1 MKEQKKGLFS
11 VMSRIE
17 GMSNQFTKTDWKV
30 VQYIK
35 NNTEDFISCSAQNLA
50 KQIGVS
56 DASIIRF
63 AQKVGFSGL
72 NEFKFMLQNELN
84 KEQTIINQNSYTSL
98 LQEYNL
104 LAETLFKFT
113 KPEYVDMLRER
124 MLKAKR
130 IYIAGMDLNKNT
142 AEIIGHKF
150 TLLGLDVRVI
160 DNYDTLKLFS
170 SLATKEDVFIV
181 LTLSGAHRILAR
193 AISKIVENDSF
204 IVLVSNYESSLCSA
218 YADLTF
224 LIPKTN
230 MLANHDTIT
239 REIFIL
245 MLFDIIFLNIL
256 NEDEHSYDVFQET
269 APFSKFNQQDN
280 E

>member
-1 MKEQKKGLFS
+1 MKEQQKGLFS
-11 VMSRIE
+11 LMSRME

-30 VQYIK
+30 AQYIK
-35 NNTEDFISCSAQNLA
+35 NHTEDFISGSAQNLA
-50 KQIGVS
+50 AQIGVS

-72 NEFKFMLQNELN
+72 NEFKFMLQNEL
-84 KEQTIINQNSYTSL
+84 KKDQTIINQNSYTSL

-104 LAETLFKFT
+104 LAETLFKGT
-113 KPEYVDMLRER
+113 NLEYVDLLRRR

-130 IYIAGMDLNKNT
+130 IYIAGMDLNKNI
-142 AEIIGHKF
+142 AEVIGHKF

-160 DNYDTLKLFS
+160 SNYDTLKLFAN
-170 SLATKEDVFIV
+170 LAKKEDLFIF
-181 LTLSGAHRILAR
+181 LTLSGGHQILAD
-193 AISKIVENDSF
+193 AIGRIVENDSF
-204 IVLVSNYESSLCSA
+204 IVLISNYESSLCSA

-230 MLANHDTIT
+230 MLTNHDTIT
-239 REIFIL
+239 REILIF
-245 MLFDIIFLNIL
+245 MLFDIIFLNFL
-256 NEDEHSYDVFQET
+256 KEDKHSQEVFQRT
-269 APFSKFNQQDN
+269 APFSKFRQQDN

>member
-35 NNTEDFISCSAQNLA
+35 NHTEDFISCSAQNLA

-142 AEIIGHKF
+142 AEIIGHK
-150 TLLGLDVRVI
+150 
-160 DNYDTLKLFS
+160 
-170 SLATKEDVFIV
+170 
-181 LTLSGAHRILAR
+181 
-193 AISKIVENDSF
+193 
-204 IVLVSNYESSLCSA
+204 
-218 YADLTF
+218 
-224 LIPKTN
+224 
-230 MLANHDTIT
+230 
-239 REIFIL
+239 
-245 MLFDIIFLNIL
+245 
-256 NEDEHSYDVFQET
+256 
-269 APFSKFNQQDN
+269 
-280 E
+280 

>member
-1 MKEQKKGLFS
+1 MKDTQKGLFS

-17 GMSNQFTKTDWKV
+17 GMSNQFTKTDWKI

-35 NNTEDFISCSAQNLA
+35 NNTKEFVAGSAQDLA
-50 KQIGVS
+50 GQIGVS
-56 DASIIRF
+56 DASVIRF

-72 NEFKFMLQNELN
+72 NEFKYVLQNELE
-84 KEQTIINQNSYTSL
+84 KESTIISHNSYTSL
-98 LQEYNL
+98 LHDYNL
-104 LAETLFKFT
+104 LTETLFKFT
-113 KPEYVDMLRER
+113 KPDHIDMLREQ

-130 IYIAGMDLNKNT
+130 IFIAGMELNKNI
-142 AEIIGHKF
+142 AEIVGHKF

-160 DNYDTLKLFS
+160 STYDTLKLFA
-170 SLATKEDVFIV
+170 SLATKDDLFIII
-181 LTLSGAHRILAR
+181 TLSGAHRILAD
-193 AISKIVENDSF
+193 ALAKIVEKESY
-204 IVLVSNYESSLCSA
+204 IVVMSNYERSLCSA

-230 MLANHDTIT
+230 MLENHDTIT

-245 MLFDIIFLNIL
+245 MMFDIIFLNIL
-256 NEDEHSYDVFQET
+256 NEDKKSYEVFQRT
-269 APFSKFNQQDN
+269 APFSKLNQQEN

>member
-230 MLANHDTIT
+230 MLANHDAIT

>member
-1 MKEQKKGLFS
+1 MQEQQKGLFS
-11 VMSRIE
+11 LMSRME

-35 NNTEDFISCSAQNLA
+35 NHTEEFVSCSAQNLA
-50 KQIGVS
+50 GQIGVS

-72 NEFKFMLQNELN
+72 NEFKFMLQNELK
-84 KEQTIINQNSYTSL
+84 KEQTAMDQNSYTSL

-104 LAETLFKFT
+104 LTETLFKFT
-113 KPEYVDMLRER
+113 NLEYVGILRER
-124 MLKAKR
+124 MLKAER
-130 IYIAGMDLNKNT
+130 IYIAGMDLNKNI

-160 DNYDTLKLFS
+160 SNYDTLKLFAN
-170 SLATKEDVFIV
+170 LAKKEDLFIF
-181 LTLSGAHRILAR
+181 LTLSGGHKILAD
-193 AISKIVENDSF
+193 AIGRIVEHDSF

-239 REIFIL
+239 REIFIF
-245 MLFDIIFLNIL
+245 MLFDIIFLNFL
-256 NEDEHSYDVFQET
+256 KEDGHSQEVFQRT
-269 APFSKFNQQDN
+269 APFSQFHQQDN
-280 E
+280 A

>member
-1 MKEQKKGLFS
+1 
-11 VMSRIE
+11 
-17 GMSNQFTKTDWKV
+17 
-30 VQYIK
+30 
-35 NNTEDFISCSAQNLA
+35 
-50 KQIGVS
+50 
-56 DASIIRF
+56 
-63 AQKVGFSGL
+63 
-72 NEFKFMLQNELN
+72 MLQNELK

-113 KPEYVDMLRER
+113 NLEYVDLLRER

-130 IYIAGMDLNKNT
+130 IYIAGMDLNKNI
-142 AEIIGHKF
+142 AEIVGHKF

-160 DNYDTLKLFS
+160 SNYDTLKLFAN
-170 SLATKEDVFIV
+170 LAVKEDLFII
-181 LTLSGAHRILAR
+181 LTLSGAHQILAD
-193 AISKIVENDSF
+193 AIGKIVENDSF
-204 IVLVSNYESSLCSA
+204 IVLVSNYENSLCSA

-239 REIFIL
+239 REIFIF
-245 MLFDIIFLNIL
+245 MLFDIIFLNFL
-256 NEDEHSYDVFQET
+256 KEDEHSYEVFQKT
-269 APFSKFNQQDN
+269 APFSKFRQQDN